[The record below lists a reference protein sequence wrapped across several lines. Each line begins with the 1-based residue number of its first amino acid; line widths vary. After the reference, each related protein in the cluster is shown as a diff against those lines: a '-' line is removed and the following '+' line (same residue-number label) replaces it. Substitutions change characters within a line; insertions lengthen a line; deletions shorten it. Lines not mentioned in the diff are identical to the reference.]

1 MRKFDA
7 ILQPGQKHSYSSL
20 DGSLVPNASN
30 RRWGWM
36 HLTGWRF
43 GATNCAV
50 AASAVFLINLIIT
63 IVCSTFGGDRK
74 GTLYSGNCEKVRRIN
89 YGLHVLINV
98 LSTVLLSSSNYCMQC
113 LSAPTRKDVDVAHA
127 RGKWL
132 DIGVL
137 SIRNLRCISRKR
149 VILWAL
155 LGLSSLPLHLL

>member
-7 ILQPGQKHSYSSL
+7 ILQPGQNNSYWSL
-20 DGSLVPNASN
+20 DDSPAPKASK
-30 RRWGWM
+30 RRWEWM
-36 HLTGWRF
+36 YLTGWRF

-63 IVCSTFGGDRK
+63 IVCSTFGDRK
-74 GTLYSGNCEKVRRIN
+74 GTLYSGSCEIVGRIN
-89 YGLHVLINV
+89 YGLHILINV
-98 LSTVLLSSSNYCMQC
+98 LSTVLLSSSNYSMQC
-113 LSAPTRKDVDVAHA
+113 LSAPTRKDIDIAHA

-149 VILWAL
+149 IILWAL